1 MGQVGGGN
9 CRAVGVGWEIRG
21 GEQELAAWLQSL
33 QLRPL
38 LSLPTPMFP
47 WATEDDTSP
56 AARGAGT
63 FQVWGQCLVCSN
75 ANSGL

>member
-1 MGQVGGGN
+1 MGLAGGGN

-21 GEQELAAWLQSL
+21 GEQEL
-33 QLRPL
+33 

-47 WATEDDTSP
+47 WATEDDTPP

-63 FQVWGQCLVCSN
+63 CQVWGQCLVRTN